1 MNERTLR
8 KRLNWMTVV
17 VVLISILIIAGGSF
31 ASSSLRGILQDALT
45 RQVESN
51 AEQYKI
57 NIKRKI
63 EGDFQTLNTLTSFL
77 RFGKMDTGSFINGLM
92 ASKEYTEF
100 DSMGYFGTT
109 GTGLLVNAD
118 TRVERELPL
127 EEMNEYVQESVQT
140 AWTGESAISRIYYS
154 SDILGNTFAYA
165 VPVYSGDQVAGALV
179 AEVSTEVFAEV
190 LQNGSVLNG
199 YGYIHMISDNGT
211 LLVRSE
217 QRVVQEKLDTI
228 YDHDYIVPEEQKRI
242 KEALTQGESCMSK
255 FTYEGVTYQ
264 IFFEPLEVNGWY
276 LFCVQTARSVNSSV
290 YQIMTSTR
298 SVTVFVLLALL
309 LLILMG
315 YRQIYRSNHRLIKSA
330 WYDPLTGAYNM
341 TRFEQDASMI
351 IEKTQEYALVAMN
364 VRQFKFFNEI
374 FGSRTGDQLLCCIK
388 EVIESHVQTGEYFC
402 RSTDDLFYILFKE
415 TDRTVIRRRLEEMIE
430 EISQYSSGHN
440 GSYQIMLYCGGVI
453 GTEVK
458 DTSPSVQTSMTHV
471 KFALN
476 TAKQSLKRS
485 IWFYDIGLHE
495 DEILENYVE
504 SHMYLAMEKEE
515 FQMYLQPKVDLKTGR
530 ISGAEAL
537 VRWIPESGKMI
548 YPGQFIPIFENNGF
562 CDVLDLYMVEKVC
575 RQLREWIDQGKEP
588 LPLSVNQSKLLFY
601 EADYIHNM
609 KALLEK
615 YQIPASLITL
625 EILEGLAMK
634 NVEEVNERIDR
645 LTEMGFNVSMDDFGS
660 GYSSLNTLASLRIN
674 ELKIDREFL
683 LRLQKPGE
691 DHRRQIII
699 MNKVV
704 ELTKE
709 LKIKTVVEGVEN
721 EEDEKLVQKMGC
733 DQGQGFYYSRPVSAE
748 EFSEKYIVERIP

>member
-1 MNERTLR
+1 M
-8 KRLNWMTVV
+8 
-17 VVLISILIIAGGSF
+17 
-31 ASSSLRGILQDALT
+31 
-45 RQVESN
+45 
-51 AEQYKI
+51 
-57 NIKRKI
+57 
-63 EGDFQTLNTLTSFL
+63 
-77 RFGKMDTGSFINGLM
+77 
-92 ASKEYTEF
+92 
-100 DSMGYFGTT
+100 
-109 GTGLLVNAD
+109 
-118 TRVERELPL
+118 
-127 EEMNEYVQESVQT
+127 
-140 AWTGESAISRIYYS
+140 
-154 SDILGNTFAYA
+154 
-165 VPVYSGDQVAGALV
+165 
-179 AEVSTEVFAEV
+179 
-190 LQNGSVLNG
+190 
-199 YGYIHMISDNGT
+199 
-211 LLVRSE
+211 
-217 QRVVQEKLDTI
+217 
-228 YDHDYIVPEEQKRI
+228 
-242 KEALTQGESCMSK
+242 
-255 FTYEGVTYQ
+255 
-264 IFFEPLEVNGWY
+264 
-276 LFCVQTARSVNSSV
+276 
-290 YQIMTSTR
+290 
-298 SVTVFVLLALL
+298 FVLLALL
-309 LLILMG
+309 LLILGG

-341 TRFEQDASMI
+341 SRFEQDASVI

-388 EVIESHVQTGEYFC
+388 KVIESHVQTGEYFC

-415 TDRTVIRRRLEEMIE
+415 TDRAVIRRRLEEMIE
-430 EISQYSSGHN
+430 EISQYSAGHN

-453 GTEVK
+453 GTEVE
-458 DTSPSVQTSMTHV
+458 DVPPSVQTSMTHV

-476 TAKQSLKRS
+476 TARQSLKRS

-515 FQMYLQPKVDLKTGR
+515 FQMYLQPKVDLKTGK

-537 VRWIPESGKMI
+537 VRWIPENGKII

-575 RQLREWIDQGKEP
+575 RQIREWIDQGKEP

-601 EADYIHNM
+601 EADYIDNM

-615 YQIPASLITL
+615 YQIPASMVTL

-634 NVEEVNERIDR
+634 NVEELNERIAR
-645 LTEMGFNVSMDDFGS
+645 LTEMGFKVSMDDFGS

-691 DHRRQIII
+691 DHKRQITI

-733 DQGQGFYYSRPVSAE
+733 DQGQGYYYSRPVSAE